1 MTCEIAIMNRQAI
14 ALAADSATTVTQW
27 VNGKQEQRFFKGTN
41 KIFQL
46 SNHHPVGIMIFGSAT
61 LHEVPWELIIK
72 DFRLRLGDKAFN
84 DLSGYANELFD
95 FVKTHSILFPQDY
108 QVKVFRQEAE
118 KAAFIFLILAGRIDS
133 VKNAADDVEKKKKAY
148 YEFFADSISKLD
160 QSLPSDQFNQE
171 DIDKA
176 LAAYMSEV
184 KSDVQRILD
193 NTELKGVVEA
203 EQLAQLVIKELLKHY
218 GRLMSATGVVIAG
231 FGDNDYF
238 PGYEEYECY
247 GLLLGKF
254 LYDKKGS
261 QKIDVDTPSSIK
273 PFAIREMI
281 NTFLTGFSPD
291 VYARIQEEL
300 KRSLEAFVEKIKT
313 ALGIG
318 DIPEVDEHIQTTLK
332 EHTDRWTDAA
342 LAAHAWPLRR
352 VIGSLPIDEM
362 AELAETLIML
372 ESLKEKVTK
381 PTEAVGGPIDVAVIS
396 KGDGFIW
403 RKRKHYFD
411 PQLNPRFFLRQGKQ
425 Q

>member
-27 VNGKQEQRFFKGTN
+27 GNGKQEQRFFKGTN

-133 VKNAADDVEKKKKAY
+133 VKKAADDVEKKKKAY

-176 LAAYMSEV
+176 LAAYMSEL

-218 GRLMSATGVVIAG
+218 
-231 FGDNDYF
+231 
-238 PGYEEYECY
+238 
-247 GLLLGKF
+247 
-254 LYDKKGS
+254 
-261 QKIDVDTPSSIK
+261 
-273 PFAIREMI
+273 
-281 NTFLTGFSPD
+281 
-291 VYARIQEEL
+291 
-300 KRSLEAFVEKIKT
+300 
-313 ALGIG
+313 
-318 DIPEVDEHIQTTLK
+318 
-332 EHTDRWTDAA
+332 
-342 LAAHAWPLRR
+342 
-352 VIGSLPIDEM
+352 
-362 AELAETLIML
+362 
-372 ESLKEKVTK
+372 
-381 PTEAVGGPIDVAVIS
+381 
-396 KGDGFIW
+396 
-403 RKRKHYFD
+403 
-411 PQLNPRFFLRQGKQ
+411 
-425 Q
+425 